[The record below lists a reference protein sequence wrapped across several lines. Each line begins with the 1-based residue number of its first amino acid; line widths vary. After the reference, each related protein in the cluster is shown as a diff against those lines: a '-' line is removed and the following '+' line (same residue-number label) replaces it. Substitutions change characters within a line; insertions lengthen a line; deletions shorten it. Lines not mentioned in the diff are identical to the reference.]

1 MRKKKYDDVFKSK
14 VAIEAIQNSM
24 TLAELASKYKVHPNM
39 ITAWKKQL
47 LDRAP
52 EAFTKTKDEDAIQR
66 EEKEKELY
74 AEIGRL
80 KVELE
85 YVKKNARR
93 LGVL

>member
-1 MRKKKYDDVFKSK
+1 MRKKYDESFKAK
-14 VAIEAIQNSM
+14 VAVEALRESL

-39 ITAWKKQL
+39 ITQWKKHL
-47 LDRAP
+47 LDQAP
-52 EAFTKTKDEDAIQR
+52 FAFSKKKVETIENRED
-66 EEKEKELY
+66 KEKELY
-74 AEIGRL
+74 AEIGKL

>member
-1 MRKKKYDDVFKSK
+1 VRRKKYDDNFKSK

-47 LDRAP
+47 LERAP
-52 EAFTKTKDEDAIQR
+52 EAFTKSKDEDMSDR

-85 YVKKNARR
+85 FVKKNAKR
-93 LGVL
+93 LCVL

>member
-1 MRKKKYDDVFKSK
+1 MRRKYDDNFKSK
-14 VAIEAIQNSM
+14 VAIEAMQNTM

-39 ITAWKKQL
+39 ITQWKKHLQ
-47 LDRAP
+47 DHAA
-52 EAFTKTKDEDAIQR
+52 EIFSKKKDEEAGHR

-74 AEIGRL
+74 AEIGKL

-85 YVKKNARR
+85 IVKKNARR